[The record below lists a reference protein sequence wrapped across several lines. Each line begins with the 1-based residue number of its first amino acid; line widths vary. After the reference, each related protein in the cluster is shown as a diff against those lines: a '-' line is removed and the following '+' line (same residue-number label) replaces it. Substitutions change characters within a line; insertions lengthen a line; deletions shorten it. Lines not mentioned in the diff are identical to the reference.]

1 MVVHK
6 GSGVKTNQGR
16 MVRNGT
22 PKTTHDPGK
31 SDGGGSSELAS
42 AAKAIHSGN
51 KKGGLPGV

>member
-1 MVVHK
+1 MVKK
-6 GSGVKTNQGR
+6 GSGVKTDQGK

-22 PKTTHDPGK
+22 PKTVSTGGAC
-31 SDGGGSSELAS
+31 DGGGSAELAK